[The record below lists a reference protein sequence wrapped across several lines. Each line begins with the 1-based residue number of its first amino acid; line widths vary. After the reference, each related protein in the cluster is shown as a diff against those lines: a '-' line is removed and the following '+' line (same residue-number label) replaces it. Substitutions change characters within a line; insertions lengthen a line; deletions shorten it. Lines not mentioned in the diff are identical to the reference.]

1 MADPGKVARVIERIT
16 PGSIVRLGG
25 MTDCFQPAELL
36 HRATCR
42 AIEALNRRGVGYLIV
57 TKSPLVASDEYIG
70 LMNPNLAHI
79 QVSVTT
85 TDDTLSRTYERAP
98 PPSHRIKAV
107 ERLQAVGFDVTLRL
121 SPFIPAYIDY
131 GRLNGVRC
139 DKVLVEYLRVNT

>member
-139 DKVLVEYLRVNT
+139 DKVLVEFLRVNT